1 MYEGNIAHSQST
13 NYKTKDE
20 QHDVFIHTSFRFM
33 FWEYFFWDNS
43 NFWSSHSLDRLFDL
57 LFFDSWA

>member
-33 FWEYFFWDNS
+33 FWEYFLTDENCLEQWQFLVITFS
-43 NFWSSHSLDRLFDL
+43 G
-57 LFFDSWA
+57 